1 VPVSAEGDGP
11 GHEPG
16 GGAGDAPVGVSTP
29 GVTTPSGAAGA
40 GAVGAGA
47 NEAGPVGA
55 GTAGGEPVWIEFQRS
70 DASAVIDAV
79 RAVADAADP
88 GVHGHGVEVVI
99 EPPRPGWLSGLFGG
113 RDAGNQARIVVT
125 KAGGVVGYPF
135 HVQLVTEFGADA
147 ARRVPR
153 LPGWAASRSAG
164 LAFLMLKGIP
174 EVSSGV
180 VRYAPIRRYDWAS
193 LVGGAVAAL
202 SALHGG
208 LPEDG
213 RWRARVDR
221 AVLRT

>member
-16 GGAGDAPVGVSTP
+16 GGAGDAPVGA
-29 GVTTPSGAAGA
+29 TTPS
-40 GAVGAGA
+40 AVLSVAT
-47 NEAGPVGA
+47 EAD
-55 GTAGGEPVWIEFQRS
+55 GEPAWIEFQRS
-70 DASAVIDAV
+70 DASAVIEAV

-125 KAGGVVGYPF
+125 KFGGEVGYPF
-135 HVQLVTEFGADA
+135 HVQLVTEYGADA

-174 EVSSGV
+174 EVSAGV

-202 SALHGG
+202 SALHDG

-221 AVLRT
+221 SVRRT

>member
-16 GGAGDAPVGVSTP
+16 GGAGDAPVGAAL
-29 GVTTPSGAAGA
+29 PSPTLLSPTLPGAADS
-40 GAVGAGA
+40 
-47 NEAGPVGA
+47 
-55 GTAGGEPVWIEFQRS
+55 EPVWIEFQRS
-70 DASAVIDAV
+70 DASAVIEAV

-88 GVHGHGVEVVI
+88 GLHGYGVEVVI

-135 HVQLVTEFGADA
+135 HVQLVTEYGANA

-164 LAFLMLKGIP
+164 LAFLVLKGIP
-174 EVSSGV
+174 EVSAGV

-202 SALHGG
+202 SALTDV
-208 LPEDG
+208 PEDG

-221 AVLRT
+221 AVRRT